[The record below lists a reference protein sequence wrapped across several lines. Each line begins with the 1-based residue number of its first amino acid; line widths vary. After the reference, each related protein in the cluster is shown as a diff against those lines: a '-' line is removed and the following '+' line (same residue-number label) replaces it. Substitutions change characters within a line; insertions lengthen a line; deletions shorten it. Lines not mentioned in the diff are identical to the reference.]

1 MTKSNQYE
9 TTLLTIPSSH
19 TPVMLS
25 EAKHLRFSCR
35 DTARNAK
42 NQRFF
47 ASLRMT
53 VSKLVRYSSIRRPFL
68 LRQSCFVILLAF
80 SVTPLFAQKR
90 PITEKDLWD
99 FVWIGDPQVSADGE
113 RVAFV
118 RVTVNEKKEGYNT
131 SIWSVPVAG
140 GEAPRQL
147 TKGDHDTT
155 PRWSPDGK
163 FLLFLRS
170 TEKNGKPEPPQLAML
185 PMAGG
190 DSFVFTDLPR
200 GAGNPVWAPDGKNIG
215 FTSDTNAEDL
225 AKQEKKK
232 SEEPGSGKAPGSAET
247 PAGKSTNKATPTP
260 ASKADSEHESDVRVI
275 TRAVYR
281 QDNEGY
287 IDPKHPTHIWIVSA
301 PHAAEE
307 KVKPRQITSGR
318 FDEENAIW
326 SRDGSQIY
334 FTSSRVDEPYYEL
347 PRTDLYSVAAA
358 GGNPAKITTIDL
370 NTQFGPGGGALSL
383 SPDGKQVAFVAATN
397 QPINSY
403 TEPDL
408 WVLDLLPDAKPR
420 NITANF
426 DFDIDGFVIGDSSS
440 PRAGGLNKPIWTADG
455 KGLIAVYAR
464 EGKRNVGLFDAT
476 VAGDAGS
483 TKSNAVQDLTSGNH
497 GVMSFR
503 ATPDTS
509 KLVYV
514 LSTPTRV
521 NDLFVLDRATPGATP
536 TQLTHVNDEVFSKLN
551 LTEPEEIWYDSF
563 DGKRIQAWLQ
573 KPPNFDAH
581 KKYPLILNIHGGP
594 HVAYG
599 DIFVHE
605 FQWMAAK
612 GYVVL
617 YPNPRGSTSYGQEF
631 GNVIQYRYPGD
642 DYKDLMAGVDEAIK
656 RGYID
661 DKKLGVTG
669 GSGGGLLTN
678 WVVGQTGRFAAAVSQ
693 RDIAS
698 WENWWYTGDFT
709 LFQPNWFR
717 SPPFEDPDEYRA
729 RSPIS
734 YINNVKTPMM
744 FILGEADYRTPPGA
758 GGEQMFRALK
768 FRRIPTVMVRFPN
781 ESHELSRSG
790 QPWHRV
796 ERLQHIVGWF
806 DHWLTGISKP
816 EYEITSEEEV
826 PVKPRQAEKP
836 PK

>member
-1 MTKSNQYE
+1 
-9 TTLLTIPSSH
+9 
-19 TPVMLS
+19 
-25 EAKHLRFSCR
+25 
-35 DTARNAK
+35 
-42 NQRFF
+42 
-47 ASLRMT
+47 
-53 VSKLVRYSSIRRPFL
+53 
-68 LRQSCFVILLAF
+68 
-80 SVTPLFAQKR
+80 
-90 PITEKDLWD
+90 
-99 FVWIGDPQVSADGE
+99 
-113 RVAFV
+113 
-118 RVTVNEKKEGYNT
+118 
-131 SIWSVPVAG
+131 
-140 GEAPRQL
+140 
-147 TKGDHDTT
+147 
-155 PRWSPDGK
+155 
-163 FLLFLRS
+163 
-170 TEKNGKPEPPQLAML
+170 
-185 PMAGG
+185 
-190 DSFVFTDLPR
+190 
-200 GAGNPVWAPDGKNIG
+200 
-215 FTSDTNAEDL
+215 
-225 AKQEKKK
+225 
-232 SEEPGSGKAPGSAET
+232 
-247 PAGKSTNKATPTP
+247 
-260 ASKADSEHESDVRVI
+260 
-275 TRAVYR
+275 
-281 QDNEGY
+281 
-287 IDPKHPTHIWIVSA
+287 
-301 PHAAEE
+301 
-307 KVKPRQITSGR
+307 
-318 FDEENAIW
+318 
-326 SRDGSQIY
+326 
-334 FTSSRVDEPYYEL
+334 
-347 PRTDLYSVAAA
+347 
-358 GGNPAKITTIDL
+358 
-370 NTQFGPGGGALSL
+370 
-383 SPDGKQVAFVAATN
+383 
-397 QPINSY
+397 
-403 TEPDL
+403 
-408 WVLDLLPDAKPR
+408 
-420 NITANF
+420 
-426 DFDIDGFVIGDSSS
+426 
-440 PRAGGLNKPIWTADG
+440 
-455 KGLIAVYAR
+455 VYAK
-464 EGKRNVGLFDAT
+464 EGKRNLGLFDAT
-476 VAGDAGS
+476 VTGDADTGKSGS
-483 TKSNAVQDLTSGNH
+483 VQDLTSGNH

-503 ATPDTS
+503 GTPDAS

-514 LSTPTRV
+514 ISTPTRV
-521 NDLFVLDRATPGATP
+521 NDLFVLDRATPDATP
-536 TQLTHVNDEVFSKLN
+536 KQLTNLNDELLSKLN

-693 RDIAS
+693 RDIAN

-709 LFQPNWFR
+709 LFHPNWFR

-768 FRRIPTVMVRFPN
+768 FRKIPTVMVRFPN

-806 DHWLTGISKP
+806 DHWLMDVPKP
-816 EYEITSEEEV
+816 EYEITWEEEV